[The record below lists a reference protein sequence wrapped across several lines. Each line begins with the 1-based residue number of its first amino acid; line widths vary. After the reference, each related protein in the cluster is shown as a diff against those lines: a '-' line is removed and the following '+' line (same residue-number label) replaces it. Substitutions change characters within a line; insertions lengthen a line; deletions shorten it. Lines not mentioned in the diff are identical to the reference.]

1 MIEIIID
8 KEEEK
13 KTIGVIENGK
23 LIEVYEENKENKHER
38 NEGNIYV
45 GIVKDIIPGMQAAFI
60 DIGTEKNSFIHVR
73 DIMPQID
80 EKIERKE
87 EKKIKDLVKPKQK
100 LLVQVQKDSNDKK
113 GARTT
118 THIKLTGKYV
128 ILLPQT
134 TIVTVSQKIQD
145 ETEKN
150 RLIKLVKENLQE
162 NMGAIIRTVA
172 EKKENEIKQKVV
184 VACKDFTSEKQKL
197 VEFSSLANSIT
208 DVDKKFTTKIED
220 IYEVFN
226 NLNYDFDKKLMI
238 ENFWNM
244 FVVDTLIGNTDRHL
258 SNFGVIDDGKTLK
271 FAPVYDCGSAL
282 HPLLTDEK
290 INYLLNNES
299 EFKNV
304 TYSIYPVYT
313 YENKK
318 ITYSEF
324 YKKDISDLND
334 ALLRICPRIEMNK
347 IYDIIDNTMYLS
359 LERKEFL
366 KKSVTIRK
374 EKILDVA
381 YKKLNK

>member
-1 MIEIIID
+1 MNAVDFTNSIE
-8 KEEEK
+8 KVCEYGGREK
-13 KTIGVIENGK
+13 K
-23 LIEVYEENKENKHER
+23 
-38 NEGNIYV
+38 
-45 GIVKDIIPGMQAAFI
+45 
-60 DIGTEKNSFIHVR
+60 
-73 DIMPQID
+73 
-80 EKIERKE
+80 
-87 EKKIKDLVKPKQK
+87 KKIIYNGEIY
-100 LLVQVQKDSNDKK
+100 LLKFPDPINKNPLLYIKNVFSTYIGCKIFESVNIPVQK
-113 GARTT
+113 
-118 THIKLTGKYV
+118 V
-128 ILLPQT
+128 ILG
-134 TIVTVSQKIQD
+134 IYN
-145 ETEKN
+145 EKQE
-150 RLIKLVKENLQE
+150 KE
-162 NMGAIIRTVA
+162 V
-172 EKKENEIKQKVV
+172 KQKVV
-184 VACKDFTSEKQKL
+184 VACKDFTNEKQKL
-197 VEFSSLANSIT
+197 IEFSSLANSIT

-258 SNFGVIDDGKTLK
+258 SNFGVIDDGETLK

-304 TYSIYPVYT
+304 AYSIYPVYT

-318 ITYSEF
+318 ITYNEF
-324 YKKDISDLND
+324 YAKDIPDLND
-334 ALLRICPRIEMNK
+334 ALLRIYPRIDMNR

-374 EKILDVA
+374 EKILDIA
-381 YKKLNK
+381 YKKLSR

>member
-1 MIEIIID
+1 MNAVDFTNSIE
-8 KEEEK
+8 KVCEYGGSEK
-13 KTIGVIENGK
+13 KKKIIYNG
-23 LIEVYEENKENKHER
+23 EVYLLKFPDPIR
-38 NEGNIYV
+38 
-45 GIVKDIIPGMQAAFI
+45 
-60 DIGTEKNSFIHVR
+60 EKN
-73 DIMPQID
+73 MPLSYINNVFSTYIGC
-80 EKIERKE
+80 KIFESVS
-87 EKKIKDLVKPKQK
+87 IP
-100 LLVQVQKDSNDKK
+100 VQK
-113 GARTT
+113 
-118 THIKLTGKYV
+118 V
-128 ILLPQT
+128 ILG
-134 TIVTVSQKIQD
+134 IYN
-145 ETEKN
+145 EKQE
-150 RLIKLVKENLQE
+150 KE
-162 NMGAIIRTVA
+162 V
-172 EKKENEIKQKVV
+172 KQKVV
-184 VACKDFTSEKQKL
+184 VACKDFTNEKQKL
-197 VEFSSLANSIT
+197 IEFSSLANSIT

-258 SNFGVIDDGKTLK
+258 SNFGVIDDGEALK

-304 TYSIYPVYT
+304 AYSIYPVYT

-324 YKKDISDLND
+324 YAKDIPDLND
-334 ALLRICPRIEMNK
+334 ALLRIYPRIDMNK

-374 EKILDVA
+374 EKILDIA
-381 YKKLNK
+381 YKKISR

>member
-1 MIEIIID
+1 MNAVDFKNSIENVC
-8 KEEEK
+8 EYGGSEK
-13 KTIGVIENGK
+13 KKKIIYNGQ
-23 LIEVYEENKENKHER
+23 VYLLKFPDPIR
-38 NEGNIYV
+38 
-45 GIVKDIIPGMQAAFI
+45 
-60 DIGTEKNSFIHVR
+60 EKN
-73 DIMPQID
+73 MPLSYINNVFS
-80 EKIERKE
+80 EYIGCKIFESVN
-87 EKKIKDLVKPKQK
+87 IP
-100 LLVQVQKDSNDKK
+100 VQK
-113 GARTT
+113 
-118 THIKLTGKYV
+118 V
-128 ILLPQT
+128 ILG
-134 TIVTVSQKIQD
+134 IYN
-145 ETEKN
+145 EKQE
-150 RLIKLVKENLQE
+150 KE
-162 NMGAIIRTVA
+162 V
-172 EKKENEIKQKVV
+172 KQKVV
-184 VACKDFTSEKQKL
+184 VACKDFTKEKQTL
-197 VEFSSLANSIT
+197 IAFSSLENSIT

-258 SNFGVIDDGKTLK
+258 SNFGVIDDGEALK

-304 TYSIYPVYT
+304 AYSIYPVYT

-324 YKKDISDLND
+324 YAKDIPDLND
-334 ALLRICPRIEMNK
+334 ALLRIYPRIDMNK

-374 EKILDVA
+374 EKILDIA
-381 YKKLNK
+381 YKKLSR

>member
-1 MIEIIID
+1 MCVIDFTNSIE
-8 KEEEK
+8 KVCGYGGSEK
-13 KTIGVIENGK
+13 KKKIIYNG
-23 LIEVYEENKENKHER
+23 EVYLLKFPDPIIEKSLLYKNNVFSTYIGCKIFDSV
-38 NEGNIYV
+38 NIPV
-45 GIVKDIIPGMQAAFI
+45 QKVILGIY
-60 DIGTEKNSFIHVR
+60 N
-73 DIMPQID
+73 
-80 EKIERKE
+80 
-87 EKKIKDLVKPKQK
+87 EKK
-100 LLVQVQKDSNDKK
+100 
-113 GARTT
+113 
-118 THIKLTGKYV
+118 
-128 ILLPQT
+128 
-134 TIVTVSQKIQD
+134 
-145 ETEKN
+145 
-150 RLIKLVKENLQE
+150 
-162 NMGAIIRTVA
+162 
-172 EKKENEIKQKVV
+172 NEIKQKVV

-208 DVDKKFTTKIED
+208 GVDKKFTTKIED

-226 NLNYDFDKKLMI
+226 NLNYDFDKKIMI

-334 ALLRICPRIEMNK
+334 ALLRIYPRIEMNK

>member
-1 MIEIIID
+1 MNAVDFTNSIE
-8 KEEEK
+8 KVCEYGGSEK
-13 KTIGVIENGK
+13 KKKIIYNG
-23 LIEVYEENKENKHER
+23 EVYLLKFPDPIR
-38 NEGNIYV
+38 
-45 GIVKDIIPGMQAAFI
+45 
-60 DIGTEKNSFIHVR
+60 EKN
-73 DIMPQID
+73 MPLSYINNVFS
-80 EKIERKE
+80 EYIGCKIFESVN
-87 EKKIKDLVKPKQK
+87 IP
-100 LLVQVQKDSNDKK
+100 VQK
-113 GARTT
+113 
-118 THIKLTGKYV
+118 V
-128 ILLPQT
+128 ILG
-134 TIVTVSQKIQD
+134 IYN
-145 ETEKN
+145 EKQE
-150 RLIKLVKENLQE
+150 KE
-162 NMGAIIRTVA
+162 V
-172 EKKENEIKQKVV
+172 KQKVV
-184 VACKDFTSEKQKL
+184 VACKDFTNEKQKL
-197 VEFSSLANSIT
+197 IEFSSLANSIT

-258 SNFGVIDDGKTLK
+258 SNFGVIDDGEALK

-304 TYSIYPVYT
+304 AYSIYPVYT

-324 YKKDISDLND
+324 YAKDIPNLND
-334 ALLRICPRIEMNK
+334 ALLRIYPRIDMNK

-374 EKILDVA
+374 EKILDIA
-381 YKKLNK
+381 YKKLSR

>member
-1 MIEIIID
+1 MNAVDFTNSIE
-8 KEEEK
+8 KVCGYGGSEK
-13 KTIGVIENGK
+13 KKKIIYNG
-23 LIEVYEENKENKHER
+23 EVYLLKFPDPIIEKSLLYKNNVFSTYIGCKIFESV
-38 NEGNIYV
+38 NI
-45 GIVKDIIPGMQAAFI
+45 P
-60 DIGTEKNSFIHVR
+60 
-73 DIMPQID
+73 
-80 EKIERKE
+80 
-87 EKKIKDLVKPKQK
+87 
-100 LLVQVQKDSNDKK
+100 VQK
-113 GARTT
+113 
-118 THIKLTGKYV
+118 V
-128 ILLPQT
+128 ILG
-134 TIVTVSQKIQD
+134 IYN
-145 ETEKN
+145 EKQE
-150 RLIKLVKENLQE
+150 KE
-162 NMGAIIRTVA
+162 V
-172 EKKENEIKQKVV
+172 KQKVV
-184 VACKDFTSEKQKL
+184 VACKDFTNEKQKL
-197 VEFSSLANSIT
+197 IEFSSLANSIT

-258 SNFGVIDDGKTLK
+258 SNFGVIDDGEALK

-304 TYSIYPVYT
+304 AYSIYPVYT

-324 YKKDISDLND
+324 YAKDITDLND
-334 ALLRICPRIEMNK
+334 ALLRIYPRIDMNK

-374 EKILDVA
+374 EKILDIA
-381 YKKLNK
+381 YKKLSR

>member
-1 MIEIIID
+1 MNAVDFTNSIE
-8 KEEEK
+8 KVCGYGGSEK
-13 KTIGVIENGK
+13 KKKIIYNG
-23 LIEVYEENKENKHER
+23 EVYLLKFPDPIR
-38 NEGNIYV
+38 
-45 GIVKDIIPGMQAAFI
+45 
-60 DIGTEKNSFIHVR
+60 EKN
-73 DIMPQID
+73 MPLSYINNVFS
-80 EKIERKE
+80 EYIGCKIFESVN
-87 EKKIKDLVKPKQK
+87 IP
-100 LLVQVQKDSNDKK
+100 VQK
-113 GARTT
+113 
-118 THIKLTGKYV
+118 V
-128 ILLPQT
+128 ILG
-134 TIVTVSQKIQD
+134 IYN
-145 ETEKN
+145 EKQE
-150 RLIKLVKENLQE
+150 KE
-162 NMGAIIRTVA
+162 V
-172 EKKENEIKQKVV
+172 KQKVV
-184 VACKDFTSEKQKL
+184 VACKDFTNEKQKL
-197 VEFSSLANSIT
+197 IEFSSLANSIT

-258 SNFGVIDDGKTLK
+258 SNFGVIDDGEALK

-304 TYSIYPVYT
+304 AYSIYPVYT

-324 YKKDISDLND
+324 YAKDIPDLND
-334 ALLRICPRIEMNK
+334 ALLRIYPRIDMNK

-374 EKILDVA
+374 EKILDIA
-381 YKKLNK
+381 YKKLSR

>member
-1 MIEIIID
+1 MNAVDFTNSIE
-8 KEEEK
+8 KVCGYGGSEK
-13 KTIGVIENGK
+13 KKKIIYNG
-23 LIEVYEENKENKHER
+23 EVYLLKFPDPIIEKSLLYKNNVFSTYIGCKIFESV
-38 NEGNIYV
+38 NI
-45 GIVKDIIPGMQAAFI
+45 P
-60 DIGTEKNSFIHVR
+60 
-73 DIMPQID
+73 
-80 EKIERKE
+80 
-87 EKKIKDLVKPKQK
+87 
-100 LLVQVQKDSNDKK
+100 VQK
-113 GARTT
+113 
-118 THIKLTGKYV
+118 V
-128 ILLPQT
+128 ILG
-134 TIVTVSQKIQD
+134 IY
-145 ETEKN
+145 N
-150 RLIKLVKENLQE
+150 
-162 NMGAIIRTVA
+162 
-172 EKKENEIKQKVV
+172 
-184 VACKDFTSEKQKL
+184 EKQKL
-197 VEFSSLANSIT
+197 IEFSSLANSIT

-258 SNFGVIDDGKTLK
+258 SNFGVIDDGETLK

-304 TYSIYPVYT
+304 AYSIYPVYT

-324 YKKDISDLND
+324 YAKDIPDLND
-334 ALLRICPRIEMNK
+334 ALLRIYPRIDMNK

-374 EKILDVA
+374 EKILDIA
-381 YKKLNK
+381 YKKLSR

>member
-1 MIEIIID
+1 MNAVDFTNSIE
-8 KEEEK
+8 KVCEYGGSEK
-13 KTIGVIENGK
+13 KKKIIYNGQ
-23 LIEVYEENKENKHER
+23 VYLLKFPDPIR
-38 NEGNIYV
+38 
-45 GIVKDIIPGMQAAFI
+45 
-60 DIGTEKNSFIHVR
+60 EKN
-73 DIMPQID
+73 MPLSYINNVFS
-80 EKIERKE
+80 EYIGCKIFESVN
-87 EKKIKDLVKPKQK
+87 IP
-100 LLVQVQKDSNDKK
+100 VQK
-113 GARTT
+113 
-118 THIKLTGKYV
+118 V
-128 ILLPQT
+128 ILG
-134 TIVTVSQKIQD
+134 IYN
-145 ETEKN
+145 EKQE
-150 RLIKLVKENLQE
+150 KE
-162 NMGAIIRTVA
+162 V
-172 EKKENEIKQKVV
+172 KQKVV
-184 VACKDFTSEKQKL
+184 VACKDFTNEKQKL
-197 VEFSSLANSIT
+197 IEFSSLANSIT

-258 SNFGVIDDGKTLK
+258 SNFGVIDDGEALK

-304 TYSIYPVYT
+304 AYSIYPVYT

-324 YKKDISDLND
+324 YAKDIPDLND
-334 ALLRICPRIEMNK
+334 ALLRIYPRIDMNK

-374 EKILDVA
+374 EKILDIA
-381 YKKLNK
+381 YKKLSR

>member
-1 MIEIIID
+1 MNAVDFTNSIE
-8 KEEEK
+8 KVCGYGGSEK
-13 KTIGVIENGK
+13 KKKIIYNG
-23 LIEVYEENKENKHER
+23 EVYLLKFPDPIIEKSLLYKNNVFSTYIGCKIFESV
-38 NEGNIYV
+38 NI
-45 GIVKDIIPGMQAAFI
+45 P
-60 DIGTEKNSFIHVR
+60 
-73 DIMPQID
+73 
-80 EKIERKE
+80 
-87 EKKIKDLVKPKQK
+87 
-100 LLVQVQKDSNDKK
+100 VQK
-113 GARTT
+113 
-118 THIKLTGKYV
+118 V
-128 ILLPQT
+128 ILG
-134 TIVTVSQKIQD
+134 IYN
-145 ETEKN
+145 EKQE
-150 RLIKLVKENLQE
+150 KE
-162 NMGAIIRTVA
+162 V
-172 EKKENEIKQKVV
+172 KQKVV
-184 VACKDFTSEKQKL
+184 VACKDFTNEKQKL
-197 VEFSSLANSIT
+197 IEFSSLANSIT

-258 SNFGVIDDGKTLK
+258 SNFGVIDDGETLI

-304 TYSIYPVYT
+304 AYSIYPVYT

-324 YKKDISDLND
+324 YAKDIPNLND
-334 ALLRICPRIEMNK
+334 ALLRIYPRIDMNK

-374 EKILDVA
+374 EKILDIA
-381 YKKLNK
+381 YKKLSR

>member
-1 MIEIIID
+1 MNAVDFTNSIE
-8 KEEEK
+8 KVCEYGGSEK
-13 KTIGVIENGK
+13 KKKIIYNG
-23 LIEVYEENKENKHER
+23 EVYLLKFPDPIR
-38 NEGNIYV
+38 
-45 GIVKDIIPGMQAAFI
+45 
-60 DIGTEKNSFIHVR
+60 EKN
-73 DIMPQID
+73 MPLSYINNVFS
-80 EKIERKE
+80 EYIGCKIFESVN
-87 EKKIKDLVKPKQK
+87 IP
-100 LLVQVQKDSNDKK
+100 VQK
-113 GARTT
+113 
-118 THIKLTGKYV
+118 V
-128 ILLPQT
+128 ILG
-134 TIVTVSQKIQD
+134 IYN
-145 ETEKN
+145 EK
-150 RLIKLVKENLQE
+150 QE
-162 NMGAIIRTVA
+162 NEV
-172 EKKENEIKQKVV
+172 KQKVV
-184 VACKDFTSEKQKL
+184 VACKDFTNEKQKL
-197 VEFSSLANSIT
+197 IEFSSLANSIT

-258 SNFGVIDDGKTLK
+258 SNFGVIDDGEALK

-304 TYSIYPVYT
+304 AYSIYPVYT

-318 ITYSEF
+318 ITYNEF
-324 YKKDISDLND
+324 YAKDIPDLND
-334 ALLRICPRIEMNK
+334 ALLRIYPRIDMNK

-374 EKILDVA
+374 EKILDIA
-381 YKKLNK
+381 YKKLSR

>member
-1 MIEIIID
+1 MNAVDFTNSIE
-8 KEEEK
+8 KVCEYGGSEK
-13 KTIGVIENGK
+13 KKKIIYNG
-23 LIEVYEENKENKHER
+23 EVYLLKFPDPIR
-38 NEGNIYV
+38 
-45 GIVKDIIPGMQAAFI
+45 
-60 DIGTEKNSFIHVR
+60 EKN
-73 DIMPQID
+73 MPLSYINNVFS
-80 EKIERKE
+80 EYIGCKIFENVN
-87 EKKIKDLVKPKQK
+87 IP
-100 LLVQVQKDSNDKK
+100 VQK
-113 GARTT
+113 
-118 THIKLTGKYV
+118 V
-128 ILLPQT
+128 ILG
-134 TIVTVSQKIQD
+134 IYN
-145 ETEKN
+145 EK
-150 RLIKLVKENLQE
+150 QE
-162 NMGAIIRTVA
+162 NEV
-172 EKKENEIKQKVV
+172 KQKVV
-184 VACKDFTSEKQKL
+184 VACKDFTNEKQKL
-197 VEFSSLANSIT
+197 IEFSSLANSIT

-258 SNFGVIDDGKTLK
+258 SNFGVIDDGEALK

-304 TYSIYPVYT
+304 AYSIYPVYT

-318 ITYSEF
+318 ITYNEF
-324 YKKDISDLND
+324 YAKDIPDLND
-334 ALLRICPRIEMNK
+334 ALLRIYPRIDMNK

-374 EKILDVA
+374 EKILDIA
-381 YKKLNK
+381 YKKLSR

>member
-1 MIEIIID
+1 MLEILKKKKIIY
-8 KEEEK
+8 
-13 KTIGVIENGK
+13 NG
-23 LIEVYEENKENKHER
+23 EVYLLKFPDPIIEKSLLYKNNVFSTYIGCKIFESV
-38 NEGNIYV
+38 NI
-45 GIVKDIIPGMQAAFI
+45 P
-60 DIGTEKNSFIHVR
+60 
-73 DIMPQID
+73 
-80 EKIERKE
+80 
-87 EKKIKDLVKPKQK
+87 
-100 LLVQVQKDSNDKK
+100 VQK
-113 GARTT
+113 
-118 THIKLTGKYV
+118 V
-128 ILLPQT
+128 ILG
-134 TIVTVSQKIQD
+134 IYN
-145 ETEKN
+145 EKQE
-150 RLIKLVKENLQE
+150 KE
-162 NMGAIIRTVA
+162 V
-172 EKKENEIKQKVV
+172 KQKVV
-184 VACKDFTSEKQKL
+184 VACKDFTNEKQKL
-197 VEFSSLANSIT
+197 IEFSSLANSIT

-258 SNFGVIDDGKTLK
+258 SNFGVIDDGEALK

-304 TYSIYPVYT
+304 AYSIYPVYT

-324 YKKDISDLND
+324 YAKDIPDLND
-334 ALLRICPRIEMNK
+334 ALLRIYPRIDMNK

-374 EKILDVA
+374 EKILDIA
-381 YKKLNK
+381 YKKLSR

>member
-1 MIEIIID
+1 MNAVDFTNSIE
-8 KEEEK
+8 KVCGYGGSEK
-13 KTIGVIENGK
+13 KKKIIYNG
-23 LIEVYEENKENKHER
+23 EVYLLKFPDPIIEKSLLYKNNVFSTYIGCKIFESV
-38 NEGNIYV
+38 NI
-45 GIVKDIIPGMQAAFI
+45 P
-60 DIGTEKNSFIHVR
+60 
-73 DIMPQID
+73 
-80 EKIERKE
+80 
-87 EKKIKDLVKPKQK
+87 
-100 LLVQVQKDSNDKK
+100 VQK
-113 GARTT
+113 
-118 THIKLTGKYV
+118 V
-128 ILLPQT
+128 ILG
-134 TIVTVSQKIQD
+134 IYN
-145 ETEKN
+145 EKQE
-150 RLIKLVKENLQE
+150 KE
-162 NMGAIIRTVA
+162 V
-172 EKKENEIKQKVV
+172 KQKVV
-184 VACKDFTSEKQKL
+184 VACKDFTNEKQKL
-197 VEFSSLANSIT
+197 IEFSSLANSIT
-208 DVDKKFTTKIED
+208 DVDKKFTNKIED

-258 SNFGVIDDGKTLK
+258 SNFGVIDDGEALK

-304 TYSIYPVYT
+304 AYSIYPVYT

-324 YKKDISDLND
+324 YAKDIPDLND
-334 ALLRICPRIEMNK
+334 ALLRIYPRIDMNK

-374 EKILDVA
+374 EKILDIA
-381 YKKLNK
+381 YKKLSR

>member
-1 MIEIIID
+1 MNAVDFTNSIE
-8 KEEEK
+8 KVCEYGGSEK
-13 KTIGVIENGK
+13 KKKIIYNG
-23 LIEVYEENKENKHER
+23 EVYLLKFPDPIR
-38 NEGNIYV
+38 
-45 GIVKDIIPGMQAAFI
+45 
-60 DIGTEKNSFIHVR
+60 EKN
-73 DIMPQID
+73 MPLSYINNVFS
-80 EKIERKE
+80 EYIGCKIFESVN
-87 EKKIKDLVKPKQK
+87 IP
-100 LLVQVQKDSNDKK
+100 VQK
-113 GARTT
+113 
-118 THIKLTGKYV
+118 V
-128 ILLPQT
+128 ILG
-134 TIVTVSQKIQD
+134 IYN
-145 ETEKN
+145 EKQE
-150 RLIKLVKENLQE
+150 KE
-162 NMGAIIRTVA
+162 V
-172 EKKENEIKQKVV
+172 KQKVV
-184 VACKDFTSEKQKL
+184 VACKDFTNEKQKL
-197 VEFSSLANSIT
+197 IEFSSLANSIT

-258 SNFGVIDDGKTLK
+258 SNFGVIDDGETLI

-304 TYSIYPVYT
+304 AYSIYPVYT

-324 YKKDISDLND
+324 YAKDIPDLND
-334 ALLRICPRIEMNK
+334 ALLRIYPRIDMNK

-374 EKILDVA
+374 EKILDIA
-381 YKKLNK
+381 YKKLSR

>member
-1 MIEIIID
+1 MNAVDFTNSIE
-8 KEEEK
+8 KVCEYGGSEK
-13 KTIGVIENGK
+13 KKKIIYNG
-23 LIEVYEENKENKHER
+23 EVYLLKFPDPIR
-38 NEGNIYV
+38 
-45 GIVKDIIPGMQAAFI
+45 
-60 DIGTEKNSFIHVR
+60 EKN
-73 DIMPQID
+73 MPLSYINNVFS
-80 EKIERKE
+80 EYIGCKIFESVN
-87 EKKIKDLVKPKQK
+87 IP
-100 LLVQVQKDSNDKK
+100 VQK
-113 GARTT
+113 
-118 THIKLTGKYV
+118 V
-128 ILLPQT
+128 ILG
-134 TIVTVSQKIQD
+134 IYN
-145 ETEKN
+145 EKQE
-150 RLIKLVKENLQE
+150 KE
-162 NMGAIIRTVA
+162 V
-172 EKKENEIKQKVV
+172 KQKVV
-184 VACKDFTSEKQKL
+184 VACKDFTNEKQKL
-197 VEFSSLANSIT
+197 IEFSSLANSIT

-258 SNFGVIDDGKTLK
+258 SNFGVIDDGEALK

-304 TYSIYPVYT
+304 AYSIYPVYT

-324 YKKDISDLND
+324 YAKDIPDLND
-334 ALLRICPRIEMNK
+334 ALLRIYPRIDMNK

-359 LERKEFL
+359 LERKGFL

-374 EKILDVA
+374 EKILDIA
-381 YKKLNK
+381 YKKLSR

>member
-1 MIEIIID
+1 MNAVDFTNSIE
-8 KEEEK
+8 KVCEYGGSEK
-13 KTIGVIENGK
+13 KKKIIYNG
-23 LIEVYEENKENKHER
+23 EVYLLKFPDPIR
-38 NEGNIYV
+38 
-45 GIVKDIIPGMQAAFI
+45 
-60 DIGTEKNSFIHVR
+60 EKN
-73 DIMPQID
+73 MPLSYINNVFS
-80 EKIERKE
+80 EYIGCKIFESVN
-87 EKKIKDLVKPKQK
+87 IP
-100 LLVQVQKDSNDKK
+100 VQK
-113 GARTT
+113 
-118 THIKLTGKYV
+118 V
-128 ILLPQT
+128 ILG
-134 TIVTVSQKIQD
+134 IYN
-145 ETEKN
+145 EK
-150 RLIKLVKENLQE
+150 LEKE
-162 NMGAIIRTVA
+162 V
-172 EKKENEIKQKVV
+172 KQKVV
-184 VACKDFTSEKQKL
+184 VACKDFTNEKQKL
-197 VEFSSLANSIT
+197 IEFSSLANSIT

-220 IYEVFN
+220 VYEVFN

-258 SNFGVIDDGKTLK
+258 SNFGVIDDGEALK

-304 TYSIYPVYT
+304 AYSIYPVYT

-324 YKKDISDLND
+324 YAKDIPDLND
-334 ALLRICPRIEMNK
+334 ALLRIYPRIDMNK

-374 EKILDVA
+374 EKILDIA
-381 YKKLNK
+381 YKKLSR

>member
-1 MIEIIID
+1 MCVIDFTNSIE
-8 KEEEK
+8 KVCEYGGSEK
-13 KTIGVIENGK
+13 KKKIIYNG
-23 LIEVYEENKENKHER
+23 EVYLLKFPDPIR
-38 NEGNIYV
+38 
-45 GIVKDIIPGMQAAFI
+45 
-60 DIGTEKNSFIHVR
+60 EKN
-73 DIMPQID
+73 MPLSYINNVFS
-80 EKIERKE
+80 EYIGCKIFDSVN
-87 EKKIKDLVKPKQK
+87 IP
-100 LLVQVQKDSNDKK
+100 VQK
-113 GARTT
+113 
-118 THIKLTGKYV
+118 V
-128 ILLPQT
+128 ILG
-134 TIVTVSQKIQD
+134 IY
-145 ETEKN
+145 N
-150 RLIKLVKENLQE
+150 
-162 NMGAIIRTVA
+162 

-208 DVDKKFTTKIED
+208 GVDKKFITKIED

-226 NLNYDFDKKLMI
+226 NLNYDFDKKIMI

-244 FVVDTLIGNTDRHL
+244 FIVDTLIGNTDRHL

-271 FAPVYDCGSAL
+271 FSPVNDCGSAL

-304 TYSIYPVYT
+304 AYSIYPVYT

-334 ALLRICPRIEMNK
+334 ALLRIYPRIEMNK

>member
-1 MIEIIID
+1 MIAVDFTNSIERVC
-8 KEEEK
+8 EYGGSEK
-13 KTIGVIENGK
+13 KKKIIYNG
-23 LIEVYEENKENKHER
+23 EVYLLKFPDPIR
-38 NEGNIYV
+38 
-45 GIVKDIIPGMQAAFI
+45 
-60 DIGTEKNSFIHVR
+60 EKN
-73 DIMPQID
+73 MPLSYINNVFS
-80 EKIERKE
+80 EYIGCKIFESVN
-87 EKKIKDLVKPKQK
+87 IP
-100 LLVQVQKDSNDKK
+100 VQK
-113 GARTT
+113 
-118 THIKLTGKYV
+118 V
-128 ILLPQT
+128 ILG
-134 TIVTVSQKIQD
+134 IYN
-145 ETEKN
+145 EKQE
-150 RLIKLVKENLQE
+150 KE
-162 NMGAIIRTVA
+162 V
-172 EKKENEIKQKVV
+172 KQKVV
-184 VACKDFTSEKQKL
+184 VACKDFTNEKQKL
-197 VEFSSLANSIT
+197 IEFSSLANSIT

-258 SNFGVIDDGKTLK
+258 SNFGVIDDGETLI

-304 TYSIYPVYT
+304 AYSIYPVYT

-324 YKKDISDLND
+324 YAKDIPNLND
-334 ALLRICPRIEMNK
+334 ALLRIYPRIDMNK

-374 EKILDVA
+374 EKILDIA
-381 YKKLNK
+381 YKKLSR

>member
-1 MIEIIID
+1 MNAVDFTNSIE
-8 KEEEK
+8 KVCGYGGSEK
-13 KTIGVIENGK
+13 KKKIIYNG
-23 LIEVYEENKENKHER
+23 EVYLLKFP
-38 NEGNIYV
+38 
-45 GIVKDIIPGMQAAFI
+45 DPIIEKSLLYKNNVFSTY
-60 DIGTEKNSFIHVR
+60 IGC
-73 DIMPQID
+73 
-80 EKIERKE
+80 KIFESVS
-87 EKKIKDLVKPKQK
+87 IP
-100 LLVQVQKDSNDKK
+100 VQK
-113 GARTT
+113 
-118 THIKLTGKYV
+118 V
-128 ILLPQT
+128 ILG
-134 TIVTVSQKIQD
+134 IYN
-145 ETEKN
+145 EKQE
-150 RLIKLVKENLQE
+150 KE
-162 NMGAIIRTVA
+162 V
-172 EKKENEIKQKVV
+172 KQKVV
-184 VACKDFTSEKQKL
+184 VACKDFTNEKQKL
-197 VEFSSLANSIT
+197 IEFSSLANSIT

-258 SNFGVIDDGKTLK
+258 SNFGVIDDGETLI

-304 TYSIYPVYT
+304 AYSIYPVYT

-324 YKKDISDLND
+324 YAKDIPNLND
-334 ALLRICPRIEMNK
+334 ALLRIYPRIDMNK

-374 EKILDVA
+374 EKILDIA
-381 YKKLNK
+381 YKKLSR

>member
-1 MIEIIID
+1 MNAVDFTNSIE
-8 KEEEK
+8 KVCEYGGSEK
-13 KTIGVIENGK
+13 KKKIIYNG
-23 LIEVYEENKENKHER
+23 EVYLLKFPDPIR
-38 NEGNIYV
+38 
-45 GIVKDIIPGMQAAFI
+45 
-60 DIGTEKNSFIHVR
+60 EKN
-73 DIMPQID
+73 MPLSYINNVFS
-80 EKIERKE
+80 EYIGCKIFESVN
-87 EKKIKDLVKPKQK
+87 IP
-100 LLVQVQKDSNDKK
+100 VQK
-113 GARTT
+113 
-118 THIKLTGKYV
+118 V
-128 ILLPQT
+128 ILG
-134 TIVTVSQKIQD
+134 IYN
-145 ETEKN
+145 EKQE
-150 RLIKLVKENLQE
+150 KE
-162 NMGAIIRTVA
+162 V
-172 EKKENEIKQKVV
+172 KQKVV
-184 VACKDFTSEKQKL
+184 VACKDFTNEKQKL
-197 VEFSSLANSIT
+197 IEFSSLANSIT

-258 SNFGVIDDGKTLK
+258 SNFGVNDDGETLK

-304 TYSIYPVYT
+304 AYSIYPVYT

-324 YKKDISDLND
+324 YAKDIPDLND
-334 ALLRICPRIEMNK
+334 ALLRIYPRIDMNK

-374 EKILDVA
+374 EKILDIA
-381 YKKLNK
+381 YKKLSR

>member
-1 MIEIIID
+1 MNAVDFTNSIE
-8 KEEEK
+8 KVCEYGGSEK
-13 KTIGVIENGK
+13 KKKIIYNG
-23 LIEVYEENKENKHER
+23 EVYLLKFPDPIR
-38 NEGNIYV
+38 
-45 GIVKDIIPGMQAAFI
+45 
-60 DIGTEKNSFIHVR
+60 EKN
-73 DIMPQID
+73 MPLSYINNVFS
-80 EKIERKE
+80 EYIGCKIFESVN
-87 EKKIKDLVKPKQK
+87 IP
-100 LLVQVQKDSNDKK
+100 VQK
-113 GARTT
+113 
-118 THIKLTGKYV
+118 V
-128 ILLPQT
+128 ILG
-134 TIVTVSQKIQD
+134 IYN
-145 ETEKN
+145 EKQE
-150 RLIKLVKENLQE
+150 KE
-162 NMGAIIRTVA
+162 V
-172 EKKENEIKQKVV
+172 KQKVV
-184 VACKDFTSEKQKL
+184 VACKDFTKEKQKL
-197 VEFSSLANSIT
+197 IEFSSLANSIT

-258 SNFGVIDDGKTLK
+258 SNFGVIDDGEALK

-304 TYSIYPVYT
+304 AYSIYPVYT

-324 YKKDISDLND
+324 YAKDIPDLND
-334 ALLRICPRIEMNK
+334 ALLRIYPRIDMNK

-374 EKILDVA
+374 EKILDIA
-381 YKKLNK
+381 YKKLSR

>member
-1 MIEIIID
+1 MNAVDFTNSIE
-8 KEEEK
+8 KVCGYGGSEK
-13 KTIGVIENGK
+13 KKKIIYNG
-23 LIEVYEENKENKHER
+23 EVYLLKFPDPIIEKSLLYKNNVFSTYIGCKIFESV
-38 NEGNIYV
+38 NI
-45 GIVKDIIPGMQAAFI
+45 P
-60 DIGTEKNSFIHVR
+60 
-73 DIMPQID
+73 
-80 EKIERKE
+80 
-87 EKKIKDLVKPKQK
+87 
-100 LLVQVQKDSNDKK
+100 VQK
-113 GARTT
+113 
-118 THIKLTGKYV
+118 V
-128 ILLPQT
+128 ILG
-134 TIVTVSQKIQD
+134 IYN
-145 ETEKN
+145 EKQE
-150 RLIKLVKENLQE
+150 KE
-162 NMGAIIRTVA
+162 V
-172 EKKENEIKQKVV
+172 KQKVV
-184 VACKDFTSEKQKL
+184 VACKDFTNEKQKL
-197 VEFSSLANSIT
+197 IEFSSLANSIT

-258 SNFGVIDDGKTLK
+258 SNFGVIDDGETLI

-304 TYSIYPVYT
+304 AYSIYPVYT

-324 YKKDISDLND
+324 YAKHIPNLND
-334 ALLRICPRIEMNK
+334 ALLRIYPRIDMNK

-374 EKILDVA
+374 EKILDIA
-381 YKKLNK
+381 YKKLSR

>member
-1 MIEIIID
+1 MNAVDFTNSIE
-8 KEEEK
+8 KVCGYGGSEK
-13 KTIGVIENGK
+13 KKKIIYNG
-23 LIEVYEENKENKHER
+23 EVYLLKFP
-38 NEGNIYV
+38 
-45 GIVKDIIPGMQAAFI
+45 DPIIEKSLLYKNNVFSTY
-60 DIGTEKNSFIHVR
+60 IGC
-73 DIMPQID
+73 
-80 EKIERKE
+80 KIFESVS
-87 EKKIKDLVKPKQK
+87 IP
-100 LLVQVQKDSNDKK
+100 VQK
-113 GARTT
+113 
-118 THIKLTGKYV
+118 V
-128 ILLPQT
+128 ILG
-134 TIVTVSQKIQD
+134 IYN
-145 ETEKN
+145 EKQE
-150 RLIKLVKENLQE
+150 KE
-162 NMGAIIRTVA
+162 V
-172 EKKENEIKQKVV
+172 KQKVV
-184 VACKDFTSEKQKL
+184 VACKDFTNEKQKL
-197 VEFSSLANSIT
+197 IEFSSLANSIT

-258 SNFGVIDDGKTLK
+258 SNFGVIDDGEALK

-304 TYSIYPVYT
+304 AYSIYPVYT

-324 YKKDISDLND
+324 YAKDIPDLND
-334 ALLRICPRIEMNK
+334 ELLRIYPRIDTNK

-374 EKILDVA
+374 EKILDIA
-381 YKKLNK
+381 YKKLSR

>member
-1 MIEIIID
+1 MNAVDFTNSIE
-8 KEEEK
+8 KVCEYGGSEK
-13 KTIGVIENGK
+13 KKKIIYNG
-23 LIEVYEENKENKHER
+23 EVYLLKFPDPIR
-38 NEGNIYV
+38 
-45 GIVKDIIPGMQAAFI
+45 
-60 DIGTEKNSFIHVR
+60 EKN
-73 DIMPQID
+73 MPLSYINNVFS
-80 EKIERKE
+80 EYIGCKIFESVN
-87 EKKIKDLVKPKQK
+87 IP
-100 LLVQVQKDSNDKK
+100 VQK
-113 GARTT
+113 
-118 THIKLTGKYV
+118 V
-128 ILLPQT
+128 ILG
-134 TIVTVSQKIQD
+134 IYN
-145 ETEKN
+145 EKQE
-150 RLIKLVKENLQE
+150 KE
-162 NMGAIIRTVA
+162 V
-172 EKKENEIKQKVV
+172 KQKVV
-184 VACKDFTSEKQKL
+184 VACKDFTNEKQKL
-197 VEFSSLANSIT
+197 IEFSSLANSIT

-258 SNFGVIDDGKTLK
+258 SNFGVIDDGETLI

-290 INYLLNNES
+290 INYLLNNKS

-304 TYSIYPVYT
+304 AYSIYPVYT

-324 YKKDISDLND
+324 YAKDIPNLND
-334 ALLRICPRIEMNK
+334 ALLRIYPRIDMNK

-374 EKILDVA
+374 EKILDIA
-381 YKKLNK
+381 YKKLSR

>member
-1 MIEIIID
+1 MNAVDFTNSIE
-8 KEEEK
+8 KVCGYGGSEK
-13 KTIGVIENGK
+13 KKKIIYNG
-23 LIEVYEENKENKHER
+23 EVYLLKFPDPIIEKSLLYKNNVFSTYIGCKIFESV
-38 NEGNIYV
+38 NI
-45 GIVKDIIPGMQAAFI
+45 P
-60 DIGTEKNSFIHVR
+60 
-73 DIMPQID
+73 
-80 EKIERKE
+80 
-87 EKKIKDLVKPKQK
+87 
-100 LLVQVQKDSNDKK
+100 VQK
-113 GARTT
+113 
-118 THIKLTGKYV
+118 V
-128 ILLPQT
+128 ILG
-134 TIVTVSQKIQD
+134 IYN
-145 ETEKN
+145 EKQE
-150 RLIKLVKENLQE
+150 KE
-162 NMGAIIRTVA
+162 V
-172 EKKENEIKQKVV
+172 KQKVV
-184 VACKDFTSEKQKL
+184 VACKDFTNEKQKL
-197 VEFSSLANSIT
+197 IEFSSLANSIT

-258 SNFGVIDDGKTLK
+258 SNFGVIDDGEALK

-304 TYSIYPVYT
+304 AYSIYPVYT

-318 ITYSEF
+318 IIYSEF
-324 YKKDISDLND
+324 YAKDISDLND
-334 ALLRICPRIEMNK
+334 ALLRIYPRIDMNK

-374 EKILDVA
+374 EKILDIA
-381 YKKLNK
+381 YKKLSR